1 LEEEQSNSEAALDR
15 NRKAQLNI
23 EQITTELTSERSVSH
38 KIENQRSLLE
48 KQNKELKAKLSELET
63 SQRTRTKAT
72 ITALEAKVAN
82 LEEQLENEAKSVSFL
97 FKKYF
102 SVISSVFMSIE
113 MQTWI
118 LITLG
123 KGWHSRRTTVS

>member
-1 LEEEQSNSEAALDR
+1 MCGDFER

-82 LEEQLENEAKSVSFL
+82 LEEQLENEAKSVYL
-97 FKKYF
+97 
-102 SVISSVFMSIE
+102 SS
-113 MQTWI
+113 
-118 LITLG
+118 L
-123 KGWHSRRTTVS
+123 R